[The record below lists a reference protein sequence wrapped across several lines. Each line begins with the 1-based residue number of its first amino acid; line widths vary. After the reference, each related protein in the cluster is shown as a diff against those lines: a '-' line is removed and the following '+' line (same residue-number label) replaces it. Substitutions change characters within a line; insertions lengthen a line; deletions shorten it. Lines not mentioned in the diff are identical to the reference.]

1 MGTQAPDHTW
11 QKKKKVWVTNVS
23 DEAAWLLV
31 LQELADTRPGF
42 ALQVSEVGGSVLVH
56 TVHMSLLQFHSFR
69 IHPGESRANTR
80 RAGKRRKQTQLEGV
94 HRCDA
99 LYMLSPG
106 TGTIR
111 RRGRKTLVLDAWKSI
126 FW

>member
-1 MGTQAPDHTW
+1 MYD
-11 QKKKKVWVTNVS
+11 NVS

-69 IHPGESRANTR
+69 IHPDSSCDHVDYFLFWSIMVASFLRVNSCFLGLS
-80 RAGKRRKQTQLEGV
+80 QYITQVDEE
-94 HRCDA
+94 RIKSMSPI
-99 LYMLSPG
+99 LYPSQVLPLSMS
-106 TGTIR
+106 
-111 RRGRKTLVLDAWKSI
+111 L
-126 FW
+126 